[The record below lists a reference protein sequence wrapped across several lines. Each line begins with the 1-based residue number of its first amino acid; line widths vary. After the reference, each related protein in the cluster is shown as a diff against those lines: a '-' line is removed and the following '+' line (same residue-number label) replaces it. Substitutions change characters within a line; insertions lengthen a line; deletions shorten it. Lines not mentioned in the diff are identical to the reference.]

1 MKKNLVIIDDNTF
14 FLKKANMKIKTLLAE
29 HHLEDKVEVIIVSK
43 NDIFAYRRVDPID
56 VALVDFSFILP
67 EQESEENINGLQ
79 ICKEIL
85 LKYQSANVA
94 IITALPD
101 VRQYVDEFNFSQES
115 QKKVILLDRG
125 FESITKFILE
135 SIG

>member
-1 MKKNLVIIDDNTF
+1 MKRNLVIIDDNSF
-14 FLKKANMKIKTLLAE
+14 FLKKANMKIKTFLIE
-29 HHLEDKVEVIIVSK
+29 HHLDDKVEVIVVSK
-43 NDIFAYRRVDPID
+43 EDIFAYRKIEPID
-56 VALVDFSFILP
+56 IALVDFSFILP
-67 EQESEENINGLQ
+67 ERESEENINGLQ

-101 VRQYVDEFNFSQES
+101 VRQYVDEFNYSQQS
-115 QKKVILLDRG
+115 VNKVTLLDRG
-125 FESITKFILE
+125 FESITQFILE

>member
-1 MKKNLVIIDDNTF
+1 MKKNLVIIDDNSF
-14 FLKKANMKIKTLLAE
+14 FLKKANMKIKTFLIE
-29 HHLEDKVEVIIVSK
+29 HHLDDKVEVIVVSK
-43 NDIFAYRRVDPID
+43 EDIFAYRKIEPID
-56 VALVDFSFILP
+56 IALVDFSFILP
-67 EQESEENINGLQ
+67 ERESEENINGLQ

-101 VRQYVDEFNFSQES
+101 VRQYVDEFNYSQQS
-115 QKKVILLDRG
+115 VKKVTLLDRG
-125 FESITKFILE
+125 FESITQFILE

>member
-1 MKKNLVIIDDNTF
+1 
-14 FLKKANMKIKTLLAE
+14 MKIKTLLIE
-29 HHLEDKVEVIIVSK
+29 HHLDEKVEVIVVSK
-43 NDIFAYRRVDPID
+43 DDIFAYRKIEPID
-56 VALVDFSFILP
+56 IALVDFSFILSG
-67 EQESEENINGLQ
+67 QESEENINGLQ

-101 VRQYVDEFNFSQES
+101 VRQYVDEFNYSQQS
-115 QKKVILLDRG
+115 QKKVMLLDRG